1 MATTK
6 ARAREE
12 ESYFISMTDMMI
24 GLLFIFIIMLMYFAL
39 QYKDS
44 DQQLR
49 TADVTRTEI
58 LQKLEKALKDQGVE
72 VQIDTETGV
81 LRLPDDVLFNRGEA
95 KPKAEGIDDLEKLA
109 GALANIIPCYAFHPS
124 EPRPGHC
131 NEKSHTEDHK
141 IELLYIEGHT
151 DSTPIDRAPFP
162 QATPIYGGRLPNNWD
177 LSTER
182 ARITRQ
188 MLVEAA
194 PLLDS
199 LRSAHVRE
207 RSSAPILTHVGHAD
221 SRKICD
227 ESGTQGET
235 KLACDAKN
243 RRIDLRI
250 IMAKPKPAP
259 IGEIETS
266 IGSGG

>member
-1 MATTK
+1 MATSK

-12 ESYFISMTDMMI
+12 ESYFISMTDMMV

-58 LQKLEKALKDQGVE
+58 LQKLEKSLKDQGVE

-81 LRLPDDVLFNRGEA
+81 LRLPDDVLFNRGETE
-95 KPKAEGIDDLEKLA
+95 PKAEGKAALQELARALED
-109 GALANIIPCYAFHPS
+109 IIPCYAFDPS
-124 EPRPGHC
+124 DDRPKRC
-131 NEKSHTEDHK
+131 PAATHK

-151 DSTPIDRAPFP
+151 DSTGIYRPPIRD
-162 QATPIYGGRLPNNWD
+162 NWD

-182 ARITRQ
+182 AKRTRE
-188 MLVEAA
+188 LLSEPARARDPEVKPILERLLSAA
-194 PLLDS
+194 PDDPT
-199 LRSAHVRE
+199 
-207 RSSAPILTHVGHAD
+207 SAPILSHVGQAD
-221 SRKICD
+221 SRPISRTATPD
-227 ESGTQGET
+227 Q
-235 KLACDAKN
+235 N

-250 IMAKPKPAP
+250 IMAKPKPPP